1 MSNKIKDFL
10 LNILETYSSRLSCW
24 SWNKRWKNR
33 QTGTGYK

>member
-1 MSNKIKDFL
+1 MNKIIDWFL
-10 LNILETYSSRLSCW
+10 SLLETYGGKISCW